1 LIKPAARLTDMH
13 VCPMVTGIIPHVG
26 GPIAGPGCPTVL
38 IGGLPAARVSD
49 LGVCVGPP
57 DLVALGSV
65 GVFIGGMP
73 AARMGDMTAHGGS
86 IVLGCPTVLIG
97 DGGGGGGGGRGGAA
111 GGGGNSG
118 GGGPAPSAAE
128 ASPPVKKVTQTAREK
143 RAANKASKRAAVKAA
158 NEALWKAHPE
168 LKGRQLTMG
177 PKDAALRKEWMASYH
192 SALGGGDGQA
202 KAGFHQAQ
210 SASMAHVGLLERL
223 RVNIA
228 RTASE
233 PPDMRV
239 AQTAQPG
246 PIPAS
251 SQSQAIKNFGE
262 DVAANFILGWTQDF
276 VLNHFAARIA
286 KSIEKGTNHI
296 PLLAGT
302 IAMLLGDGAAAEAHL
317 RQGLALA
324 PGDYDATVGLAAALA
339 ERGEAGPA
347 RPLLTQAAGAAPE
360 RFEAPLL
367 LAALA
372 FAGGDQAALE
382 HWTRAGLGA
391 APWHPGL
398 LFFLGCLAAGA
409 GNGDGA
415 EAVFGASVALNPL
428 QQASQFALARVLLE
442 RREFARAG
450 VHLRNAV
457 RIAPKTAQGKAAAM
471 LLQRLAVA

>member
-1 LIKPAARLTDMH
+1 VAYTSAMPQLLDRHQEL
-13 VCPMVTGIIPHVG
+13 VCLQ
-26 GPIAGPGCPTVL
+26 AGAL
-38 IGGLPAARVSD
+38 L
-49 LGVCVGPP
+49 
-57 DLVALGSV
+57 ALGRLD
-65 GVFIGGMP
+65 
-73 AARMGDMTAHGGS
+73 AAQAV
-86 IVLGCPTVLIG
+86 I
-97 DGGGGGGGGRGGAA
+97 AA
-111 GGGGNSG
+111 GNRRF
-118 GGGPAPSAAE
+118 PNR
-128 ASPPVKKVTQTAREK
+128 PPVLV
-143 RAANKASKRAAVKAA
+143 
-158 NEALWKAHPE
+158 
-168 LKGRQLTMG
+168 
-177 PKDAALRKEWMASYH
+177 
-192 SALGGGDGQA
+192 
-202 KAGFHQAQ
+202 
-210 SASMAHVGLLERL
+210 
-223 RVNIA
+223 
-228 RTASE
+228 
-233 PPDMRV
+233 
-239 AQTAQPG
+239 
-246 PIPAS
+246 
-251 SQSQAIKNFGE
+251 
-262 DVAANFILGWTQDF
+262 
-276 VLNHFAARIA
+276 
-286 KSIEKGTNHI
+286 
-296 PLLAGT
+296 LAGT

-317 RQGLALA
+317 RQALALA

-391 APWHPGL
+391 APWHPVL

-409 GNGDGA
+409 GNGDAA